1 MMKWLFKFTI
11 VEYMNELR
19 GNTKCIT
26 RFCCKFDLYE
36 QKQNLLNNMK
46 VKTPWII
53 WYSFLSW
60 FGIFK
65 QRAIRITHT

>member
-1 MMKWLFKFTI
+1 
-11 VEYMNELR
+11 MNELR

-53 WYSFLSW
+53 
-60 FGIFK
+60 
-65 QRAIRITHT
+65 